1 MNRLRELRKEKKL
14 TLKEVSSQLEQNNLK
29 ISPDALA
36 KYERGDREP
45 KLETWQKLA
54 DFFGVSV
61 PYLQGISD
69 IKDLETVSTFEKFLE
84 SLEKTPDGKSTKVP
98 VDEML
103 ALMNGLKLKTFL
115 KINSSIISKQNG
127 ELSENDLKKYNKI
140 AFNLDKNDL
149 SKIADVNF
157 YMTNLY
163 EIMLDEIN
171 KDKKAKIALDEIKK
185 IISKYLGLDEEDKWD
200 GLPVTLKK
208 QRSENKEE

>member
-69 IKDLETVSTFEKFLE
+69 IKDLDRVSTFEKFYE
-84 SLEKTPDGKSTKVP
+84 SLETTPDGKSVKVP
-98 VDEML
+98 IDEAL
-103 ALMNGLKLKTFL
+103 ALSNGLQIKEFL
-115 KINSSIISKQNG
+115 TINDAILNGQNEHLSI
-127 ELSENDLKKYNKI
+127 NDLENYKKITANFD
-140 AFNLDKNDL
+140 AENL
-149 SKIADVNF
+149 AD
-157 YMTNLY
+157 
-163 EIMLDEIN
+163 IDEIN
-171 KDKKAKIALDEIKK
+171 FNITQLYLIMLNAIQGKKKDKKALSKINK
-185 IISKYLGLDEEDKWD
+185 IIEIYLGLDEEDKWD
-200 GLPVTLKK
+200 GLPITLKK